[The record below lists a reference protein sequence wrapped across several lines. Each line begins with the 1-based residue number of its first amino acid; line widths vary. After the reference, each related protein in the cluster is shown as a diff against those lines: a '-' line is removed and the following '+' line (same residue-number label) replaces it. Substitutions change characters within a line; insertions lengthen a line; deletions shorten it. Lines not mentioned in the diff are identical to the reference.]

1 MSLLSIITINFNNK
15 KGLEKTITS
24 VINQSFADYEYIVI
38 DGGSTD
44 GSVDVVKRYSD
55 KLNYWVSEPDK
66 GIYNA
71 MNKGIRKASGEYCL
85 FLNSGDRFTSN
96 YILNQV
102 FSISF
107 SEDIVYGDALIDNM
121 HQTYPEK
128 IRLSY
133 LISKSLAHQSTFIRK
148 SLFEKTGLYN
158 EENKI
163 ISDWEFFF
171 KAILLHSCSY
181 RYLKGYIVS
190 KMESGGI
197 SQLTTFEITR
207 KDETEKAFKRLVIP
221 ILKKKLNDPDEND
234 EINEVFI
241 KLYTIRDSKLINL
254 ALNFE
259 NTKFFSVLRK
269 AYYRFKLNQ

>member
-1 MSLLSIITINFNNK
+1 MAKLSIITINYNNSSGLK
-15 KGLEKTITS
+15 KTLES
-24 VINQSFADYEYIVI
+24 VVCQTFADYEYLII

-44 GSVDVVKRYSD
+44 GSVDVIKQYSD

-71 MNKGIRKASGEYCL
+71 MNKGIKKAIGQYCL
-85 FLNSGDRFTSN
+85 FLNSGDRLTDRN
-96 YILNQV
+96 ILNQV
-102 FSISF
+102 FGIPF

-121 HQTYPEK
+121 HQSYPEK
-128 IRLSY
+128 IKLSY

-148 SLFEKTGLYN
+148 SLFEKIGLYN
-158 EENKI
+158 EENTI
-163 ISDWEFFF
+163 VSDWEFFL
-171 KAILLHSCSY
+171 KAILLHSCSC

-197 SQLTTFEITR
+197 SQHATFEVKR
-207 KDETEKAFKRLVIP
+207 RNETEQVFKKLIIP
-221 ILKKKLNDPDEND
+221 ILKNKLNNPDEHD

-254 ALNFE
+254 ALKFE
-259 NTKFFSVLRK
+259 NTKFFSILRK
-269 AYYRFKLNQ
+269 AYYQFNRH